1 MWPSFGPTCSLGSN
15 LGPSWVQHSATWRI
29 VPTERGMLKTRATA
43 TAISLLFF
51 ASMLHWRFVQLQL
64 ASHGLDFRHL
74 DHNLRPNMPKLRHLD
89 PNLRPNMP
97 KLRDLGSASWAQA
110 GACSAQFKA
119 KYGQVRPQQGQVGLK
134 KARVQ
139 PASPAA
145 ILLSLQLRARPGQF
159 PSPTSS
165 KRLEYPHTF
174 CIPLIYYPYTDCI
187 LLISSLQILLYFLH

>member
-43 TAISLLFF
+43 ISLLFF

-64 ASHGLDFRHL
+64 ASHGLNFRHL
-74 DHNLRPNMPKLRHLD
+74 DHNLRPNMPKLRHL
-89 PNLRPNMP
+89 
-97 KLRDLGSASWAQA
+97 GSASWAQT

-119 KYGQVRPQQGQVGLK
+119 KYGQVWPQQGQVGLK

-145 ILLSLQLRARPGQF
+145 ILLSLQTTCSTRTISL
-159 PSPTSS
+159 
-165 KRLEYPHTF
+165 PHK
-174 CIPLIYYPYTDCI
+174 
-187 LLISSLQILLYFLH
+187 Q

>member
-74 DHNLRPNMPKLRHLD
+74 DHNLRPNMPKLRHL
-89 PNLRPNMP
+89 
-97 KLRDLGSASWAQA
+97 GSASWAQA

-119 KYGQVRPQQGQVGLK
+119 KYGQVRLQQGQVGLK

-145 ILLSLQLRARPGQF
+145 ILLSLQTTCSTRTISL
-159 PSPTSS
+159 
-165 KRLEYPHTF
+165 PHK
-174 CIPLIYYPYTDCI
+174 
-187 LLISSLQILLYFLH
+187 Q

>member
-1 MWPSFGPTCSLGSN
+1 MEVCARQCSPWWVCALPNFDLTWTYIWGTCMWPSFGPTCSLGSN

-97 KLRDLGSASWAQA
+97 KLRHLGSASWAQA

-119 KYGQVRPQQGQVGLK
+119 KYGQVRLQQGQVGLK

-145 ILLSLQLRARPGQF
+145 ILLSLQTTCSTRTISL
-159 PSPTSS
+159 
-165 KRLEYPHTF
+165 PHK
-174 CIPLIYYPYTDCI
+174 
-187 LLISSLQILLYFLH
+187 Q